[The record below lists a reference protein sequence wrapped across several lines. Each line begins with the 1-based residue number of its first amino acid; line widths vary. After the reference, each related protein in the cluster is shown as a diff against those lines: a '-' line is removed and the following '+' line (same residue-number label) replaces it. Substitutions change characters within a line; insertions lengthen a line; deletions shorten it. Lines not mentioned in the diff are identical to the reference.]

1 VSANSTRLLVL
12 GAVRIF
18 QPAHGYLV
26 RRELLSW
33 GVESWAA
40 INPGSIYNMLRTLSR
55 DGLLAEVEQEDSGGR
70 GPARVGY
77 RLTLDGETAF
87 MALLT
92 GALWDLDQRDPHLL
106 PAALSFLPMLTRK
119 QASEALEAR
128 AERLQLQI
136 KAIESRSRMLLERR
150 MVPPHTAELMD
161 YEVGRL
167 EGELRWVRDARE
179 RVEAGH
185 YRFAGEPGAESGPAQ
200 GRWYGALEKPT

>member
-1 VSANSTRLLVL
+1 VSASSTRLLVL

-40 INPGSIYNMLRTLSR
+40 LNPGSIYNMLRTLTR
-55 DGLLAEVEQEDSGGR
+55 DGLVAEVEDGEAVR
-70 GPARVGY
+70 GPARVRY
-77 RLTLDGETAF
+77 QLTMDGETAF
-87 MALLT
+87 LGLLT
-92 GALWDLDQRDPHLL
+92 SALWEIDRRDPHLL

-128 AERLQLQI
+128 AERLRLQV
-136 KAIESRSRMLLERR
+136 KAIESRSRMLLEQR

-161 YEVGRL
+161 YEIAL
-167 EGELRWVRDARE
+167 AEGELRWVHGARE
-179 RVEAGH
+179 RVETGH
-185 YRFAGEPGAESGPAQ
+185 YRFAGEPGAQVGPVD
-200 GRWYGALEKPT
+200 GHWYGPLEKPT